1 MTAIQPLRAFTIAMT
16 RLVEAY
22 ASDESVLLSEGAD
35 LLRNLVRRDD
45 WLPESY
51 AAASSNRYRQ
61 YLLHCDPLERFCI
74 VSFVWLPTQR
84 TPIHDHLTWG
94 LIGQLRGEEVCEE
107 FDARQ
112 GEAPRSIGVHRMS
125 PGDVDRVSPRIGDV
139 HAVSHGGVA
148 GTAVSIHV
156 YGANIG
162 TVRRHVFD
170 AATGAAAEFVS
181 GFDNDRLPNLWA
193 ARSPIE

>member
-1 MTAIQPLRAFTIAMT
+1 MIDIQPLRAFAVTMT
-16 RLVEAY
+16 RLVEAHPY
-22 ASDESVLLSEGAD
+22 DESVLLAEGAD

-45 WLPESY
+45 WLPEEF
-51 AAASSNRYRQ
+51 ATASAEKYRQ

-74 VSFVWLPTQR
+74 VSFVWLPKQR

-107 FDARQ
+107 Y
-112 GEAPRSIGVHRMS
+112 EAGRGGVLRSKAVHRML
-125 PGDVDRVSPRIGDV
+125 PGEVDSVSPSIGDI
-139 HAVSHGGVA
+139 HAVSHGGAA

-162 TVRRHVFD
+162 AVRRHFFE
-170 AATGAAAEFVS
+170 ATTGRATEFVS
-181 GFDNDRLPNLWA
+181 GYDNEWLPNIWA
-193 ARSPIE
+193 GRNVV